1 MQGYLNASNVAILNK
16 IRQSA
21 SLEYKDRVPVATQA
35 NLARTAR
42 TIRDYPV
49 VWNEF
54 IDILVNRI
62 GLMIFNNYQFS
73 NPLAPFKSGMSFG
86 SIAME
91 VGNNLIQAENFDL
104 MDTNPWTATPPDMV
118 VNYYVKNRNDV
129 YGVQV
134 NDALIAE
141 AMESEGQ
148 LAGTVNMLYN
158 SPAQSAAWDEY
169 QIMLNALA
177 EYENG
182 STFANFQVSD
192 LATSSDKEADGKTL
206 VEKIRSMYLRL
217 NGFYS
222 RDFNAEKCDSMA
234 SNMLLLLDASVAASV
249 DVNVLASAFNL
260 SYTDFVGRQVIIDKW
275 PDELKGTQAI
285 LADGEFFRVYDILN
299 KSASIYNPKTDSTYT
314 YLHCRGIYATSKQR
328 NAVRFSTDADN
339 IGVTAAAKTVTGVTI
354 DTDPAGGVDAIKP
367 GDVIQLVPKV
377 AYSDSTNDANA
388 YFIVTAGTA
397 KAAANGTLPV
407 ILPDTGT
414 YVDRFGALHISKS
427 STYETIVVTAVASKD
442 PTKTAN
448 ITLGSAGE

>member
-118 VNYYVKNRNDV
+118 VDYYVKNRNDV

-141 AMESEGQ
+141 AMENEGQ

-158 SPAQSAAWDEY
+158 APAQSAAWDEY
-169 QIMLNALA
+169 KIMLNVLA

-182 STFANFQVSD
+182 STFGNFQVPD
-192 LATSSDKEADGKTL
+192 MATSADKEADGKTL

-222 RDFNAEKCDSMA
+222 RDFNAEKCDSMM
-234 SNMLLLLDASVAASV
+234 SNPVLMLSASVAASV
-249 DVNVLASAFNL
+249 DVNVLSSAFNL
-260 SYTDFVGRQVIIDKW
+260 SYAQFVGRQVIVDEW
-275 PDELKGTQAI
+275 PEELKGTQAI
-285 LADGEFFRVYDILN
+285 LMDGEFFRVYDILN
-299 KSASIYNPKTDSTYT
+299 KSASIFNPKTDSTYT
-314 YLHCRGIYATSKQR
+314 YLHCRSINAASKQR

-354 DTDPAGGVDAIKP
+354 DTDPTGGVDAIKP

-377 AYSDSTNDANA
+377 TYSDSSNDANA

-397 KAAANGTLPV
+397 EAAANGTLPV

-414 YVDRFGALHISKS
+414 YVDRFGALHISES

-442 PTKTAN
+442 PTKSAN